1 MWPLLHGQ
9 CLYFVL
15 LKWDVSCKFQ
25 DTPTPTPP
33 RAYTSV
39 TTLFCCCR
47 LAFYKTQ
54 ATFKFNIGR
63 VLLLFQHGF
72 IQPISLRNPMCAQMC
87 THSRTH
93 IHLCKADT
101 DFFFHQLGICFKH
114 FDVNLSVKLSYK
126 QQSPDF
132 GRGEGGV
139 ILNNRSFFAPGNNLR
154 ETWGKMNLK
163 PSCP

>member
-1 MWPLLHGQ
+1 MGSAYILFFWNEMWAVN
-9 CLYFVL
+9 FR
-15 LKWDVSCKFQ
+15 
-25 DTPTPTPP
+25 TPPPPSP

-39 TTLFCCCR
+39 TTLFCCWR

-72 IQPISLRNPMCAQMC
+72 IQPGTHLSSKPNVCTNVHSL
-87 THSRTH
+87 THTH
-93 IHLCKADT
+93 TSLQGRHW
-101 DFFFHQLGICFKH
+101 FFFHQLGICFKH

-139 ILNNRSFFAPGNNLR
+139 ILNNRSFFAPGNNLQ